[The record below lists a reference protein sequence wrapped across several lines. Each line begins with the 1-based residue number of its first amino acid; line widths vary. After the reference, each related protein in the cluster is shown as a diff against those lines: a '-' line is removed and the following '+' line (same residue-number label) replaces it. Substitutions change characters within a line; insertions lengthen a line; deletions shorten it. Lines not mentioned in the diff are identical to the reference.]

1 MADFVTRIILQ
12 NEQFKK
18 EISECKKKMKEL
30 KASGKNAGGSMNEFQ
45 SILNKVG
52 IKTNSTGGLLGGL
65 GGTLTKLGGFFG
77 VAMTAGAL
85 FNKMMDNSQ
94 TLGDAVEKAQ
104 ISAGNAV
111 DYFATCLV
119 NADFSGFLDGLRNS
133 ISEAGTLAD
142 MLDELATNAQRLGVI
157 DARTAAK
164 KSQANKEYY
173 QATTKQGRLDAAKKM
188 EEADKEARAAHKKF
202 GKDNL
207 HTARQLIKSKINP
220 QLNGLHITDNQIDQY
235 FKNEVKFAEQGEK
248 TNKRLKAIHS
258 ERDRILSKA
267 NKQKKKDDFKNQND
281 FSYTSKK
288 KSAYISSADKKRL
301 SELAAQEKSLKRTTG
316 YAYARM
322 NELQDNKEDSPMT
335 AARRY
340 YTQYYNQDKFVTD
353 QEALTA
359 RKKLRAETF
368 SGIGGSKKTSSKKT
382 GGKITGDKLTGDKV
396 FNANAVTVQQISDNV
411 DILTDKLKKCV
422 PNTDEYKAVETSLDS
437 WTSKLSLI
445 GFDAQAKS
453 IKGINENI
461 NILSEKLE
469 NLDPNTDAFKDTKKQ
484 LDQWQTKLDDINN
497 NGFNESASSIK
508 DINNNIQILNYRL
521 EKTTPRTAEWK
532 EVTEQIK
539 KQKQLLSEFSVGS
552 ISDLNSQISE
562 IDEKLQN
569 ETLSINARIKL
580 QTKKKDLQDA
590 IDNIS
595 DTTTIKIVKLDYQ
608 TQNKVSSFDNAQ
620 SNIESIKKQNDL
632 GIIDKSSADKQI
644 ADINKQLQ
652 SLGLQPI
659 KVHIETDLEKG
670 FNSFRNNAENI
681 MGAFDGINNVVNSV
695 ESLSNAV
702 ADGANGFE
710 IFMGVIQTVGT
721 TLQSFSQIMTA
732 VNTITEL
739 LGATTTTTAA
749 LDSAATAQQV
759 ANSQA
764 KVAANSSEAISGA
777 TKSGASLPFPYNIA
791 AIAAGVAAVVSAL
804 AMVGSFA
811 DGGIVGGNSFHGGK
825 LVARVNS
832 NEMILNTK
840 QQKQLFNVLDSNS
853 VNTGNNS
860 ASVVKIKGSD
870 LYIALSNY
878 NSKMGKIR

>member
-18 EISECKKKMKEL
+18 EIDECKQKMKQL
-30 KASGKNAGGSMNEFQ
+30 KVSGKNAGGSMNEFQ
-45 SILNKVG
+45 SILSKVG
-52 IKTNSTGGLLGGL
+52 IKTNSTGGLLGSM
-65 GGTLTKLGGFFG
+65 GGILTKLGGCFG
-77 VAMTAGAL
+77 VAMGAGAL
-85 FNKMMDNSQ
+85 FNKILDTSQ
-94 TLGDAVEKAQ
+94 TVGDKFEKVQTQA
-104 ISAGNAV
+104 SNSV

-119 NADFSGFLDGLRNS
+119 NTDFSGFLDGLRSS
-133 ISEAGTLAD
+133 ISEAGTLAT
-142 MLDELATNAQRLGVI
+142 MLDDLATNAQRLGVI

-164 KSQANKEYY
+164 KSQARKEYY
-173 QATTKQGRLDAAKKM
+173 EAKTQKDKLAATKKM
-188 EEADKEARAAHKKF
+188 EEADKEGREAHKKF

-207 HTARQLIKSKINP
+207 KTARQLIKSKINP

-235 FKNEVKFAEQGEK
+235 FKNEEKFSKIGEE
-248 TNKRLKAIHS
+248 TNKKLTKIYS
-258 ERDRILSKA
+258 ERNKIL
-267 NKQKKKDDFKNQND
+267 NKQKVSDFDGPVGHKGSSNQISNLSTADYKKLKQL
-281 FSYTSKK
+281 K
-288 KSAYISSADKKRL
+288 
-301 SELAAQEKSLKRTTG
+301 AQENAIKRTTG
-316 YAYARM
+316 YAYSRI
-322 NELQDNKEDSPMT
+322 NELQDNKENSPT
-335 AARRY
+335 TKVRSF
-340 YTQYYNQDKFVTD
+340 YTQYYNQEKFVTD
-353 QEALTA
+353 QETETA
-359 RKKLRAETF
+359 RLKNRAEKF
-368 SGIGGSKKTSSKKT
+368 KGIGGSKKTSSKKV
-382 GGKITGDKLTGDKV
+382 GKITGGSGKETNKV
-396 FNANAVTVQQISDNV
+396 FNENAVTVQQISDNI

-422 PNTDEYKAVETSLDS
+422 PNTAEYKAVETSLDK
-437 WTSKLSLI
+437 WTSKLSMI
-445 GFDAQAKS
+445 GFDAQAKT

-461 NILSEKLE
+461 NVLSDKLE
-469 NLDPNTDAFKDTKKQ
+469 NLDPNSDAFKNTIKQ
-484 LDQWQTKLDDINN
+484 LDEWQTKLDDINN

-508 DINNNIQILNYRL
+508 DINNNLQILNYRL

-552 ISDLNSQISE
+552 IADFSNQISE

-569 ETLSINARIKL
+569 ETLSIKARIKL
-580 QTKKKDLQDA
+580 ETTKKDLQDA

-595 DTTTIKIVKLDYQ
+595 DTTTIKIVKLDYK
-608 TQNKVSSFDNAQ
+608 TQDKVNSFDNAQ

-632 GIIDKSSADKQI
+632 GIIDKATADNQI

-670 FNSFRNNAENI
+670 FNDFRDNAQNI
-681 MGAFDGINNVVNSV
+681 MGAFDGINSVVNSV
-695 ESLSNAV
+695 ESLSNAI

-710 IFMGVIQTVGT
+710 VFMGVVQTVGT
-721 TLQSFSQIMTA
+721 SLQSFSQILTA
-732 VNTITEL
+732 VNTITEM
-739 LGATTTTTAA
+739 LGTTTTTTAA
-749 LDSAATAQQV
+749 LDSAATTQQV
-759 ANSQA
+759 ANSET
-764 KVAANSSEAISGA
+764 KIAANSSEAISGA

-811 DGGIVGGNSFHGGK
+811 DGGIVGGNSFHGDK

>member
-18 EISECKKKMKEL
+18 EIDECKQKMKQL

-45 SILNKVG
+45 SILSKVG
-52 IKTNSTGGLLGGL
+52 IKTYSTSGLLGSM
-65 GGTLTKLGGFFG
+65 GGILTKLGGCFG
-77 VAMTAGAL
+77 VAMGAGAL
-85 FNKMMDNSQ
+85 FNKILDTSQ
-94 TLGDAVEKAQ
+94 TVGDKFEKVQTQA
-104 ISAGNAV
+104 SNSV

-119 NADFSGFLDGLRNS
+119 NTDFSGFLDGLRSS
-133 ISEAGTLAD
+133 ISEAGTLAT
-142 MLDELATNAQRLGVI
+142 MLDDLATNAQRLGVI

-164 KSQANKEYY
+164 KSQARKEYY
-173 QATTKQGRLDAAKKM
+173 EAKTQKDKLAATKKM
-188 EEADKEARAAHKKF
+188 QEADQEGREAHKKF

-207 HTARQLIKSKINP
+207 KTARQLIKSKINP

-235 FKNEVKFAEQGEK
+235 FKNEAKFAEKGEQ
-248 TNKRLKAIHS
+248 TNKQLNKIYS
-258 ERDRILSKA
+258 ERNKIL
-267 NKQKKKDDFKNQND
+267 NKQKVSDFDGPVGHKGSNQISNLSAADYKKLKQL
-281 FSYTSKK
+281 
-288 KSAYISSADKKRL
+288 KS
-301 SELAAQEKSLKRTTG
+301 QEKAIKRTLG
-316 YAYARM
+316 YAYSRM
-322 NELQDNKEDSPMT
+322 NELQDNKENSPMT
-335 AARRY
+335 SARRY
-340 YTQYYNQDKFVTD
+340 YIQYYNQDKYVTD
-353 QEALTA
+353 QETETA
-359 RKKLRAETF
+359 RLKLRAEKF
-368 SGIGGSKKTSSKKT
+368 KGIGGSKKTSSKKV
-382 GGKITGDKLTGDKV
+382 GKLTGGGKETTKV
-396 FNANAVTVQQISDNV
+396 FNENAVTVQQISDNI

-422 PNTDEYKAVETSLDS
+422 PNTAEYKAVETSLDK
-437 WTSKLSLI
+437 WTSKLSMI
-445 GFDAQAKS
+445 GFDAQANTIKS
-453 IKGINENI
+453 INENI
-461 NILSEKLE
+461 NVLSDKLE
-469 NLDPNTDAFKDTKKQ
+469 TLDPNTDAFKNTIKQ
-484 LDQWQTKLDDINN
+484 LDEWQTKLDDINN
-497 NGFNESASSIK
+497 NGFNASATSIK
-508 DINNNIQILNYRL
+508 DINNNLQILNYRL

-652 SLGLQPI
+652 SFGLQPI
-659 KVHIETDLEKG
+659 KVHIETDLEKSFNG
-670 FNSFRNNAENI
+670 FRDNAQNI
-681 MGAFDGINNVVNSV
+681 MGAFDGINSVVNSV
-695 ESLSNAV
+695 EQLSNSI
-702 ADGANGFE
+702 ADGADGFE
-710 IFMGVIQTVGT
+710 VFMGVVQTVGT
-721 TLQSFSQIMTA
+721 TLQSFSQILTA
-732 VNTITEL
+732 VNTITEM
-739 LGATTTTTAA
+739 LGVTTTTTAA
-749 LDSAATAQQV
+749 LDSAATTQQV
-759 ANSQA
+759 TNSQT
-764 KVAANSSEAISGA
+764 KVAANSAEAITGA
-777 TKSGASLPFPYNIA
+777 TKSGASLPFPYNIV
-791 AIAAGVAAVVSAL
+791 AIAAGIAAVVSAL
-804 AMVGSFA
+804 AMVGNFA
-811 DGGIVGGNSFHGGK
+811 DGGIIGGNSFHGDK
-825 LVARVNS
+825 LVARVNAG
-832 NEMILNTK
+832 EMILNNK